1 MYLAR
6 MNSDR
11 QQYRRSYPDEPA
23 ECGADHNRHGH
34 DKRVGH
40 IAPDLPGVGPV
51 GPEGQVGPAR
61 PTGCQHTEQYPRED
75 DAVKRAGRES
85 GAHKSPGIEGK
96 SSRQEKPRDV
106 GGQV

>member
-51 GPEGQVGPAR
+51 GPEGQVGP
-61 PTGCQHTEQYPRED
+61 GCTTSRERAKQYPRED
-75 DAVKRAGRES
+75 DAVKCAGRES
-85 GAHKSPGIEGK
+85 GAHGIA
-96 SSRQEKPRDV
+96 
-106 GGQV
+106 GG